1 MKSKAFSLN
10 FKINGLDVEE
20 ARHKDVVG
28 LLSRSKPFVQLEV
41 ERDPSTELP
50 EVFES
55 DEPDASTISYTSA
68 SRRNSSRLETASTTS
83 ARRR

>member
-1 MKSKAFSLN
+1 MNNFLLK

-20 ARHKDVVG
+20 ARHRDVVG

-55 DEPDASTISYTSA
+55 DEPDASTISYTS
-68 SRRNSSRLETASTTS
+68 RRKSSKLESDSTTS